1 MVVAALTAG
10 ASGELVTILAGGL
23 TFFVI
28 AADRGDYLVAS
39 FSLAVAGA
47 ARIGEGRPP
56 HVGGTDH
63 SSHRLAARGVRGRG
77 IALLTYSMQA
87 VLSGIALWM
96 VGAADGSVLIAV
108 PTVTIALLAAFLR
121 TPALE
126 RHRAG
131 RP

>member
-1 MVVAALTAG
+1 
-10 ASGELVTILAGGL
+10 
-23 TFFVI
+23 
-28 AADRGDYLVAS
+28 
-39 FSLAVAGA
+39 
-47 ARIGEGRPP
+47 
-56 HVGGTDH
+56 
-63 SSHRLAARGVRGRG
+63 
-77 IALLTYSMQA
+77 
-87 VLSGIALWM
+87 M